1 MKTSSRVPGS
11 RIRTINSGQV
21 RPGGDYVV
29 YWMTAARRLTWNFAL
44 QHAVNHA
51 QDLGKPLIV
60 LEALRCGYPWASDRL
75 HAFVMHGMADHAA
88 RAPNLP
94 ISYYPYVE
102 PEIGAGRGFL
112 AELAGRACAVVTDDY
127 PAFFYPRMLRAAARI
142 PARLEA
148 VDSNGILPMRAADR
162 VFPTAYAFRRFL
174 QSELPRHLAE
184 PPRAD
189 PLDGLRLPQLSALP
203 PPLTARWPV
212 ADIDGLAK
220 PEKTLRKLPIDHAVP
235 MVPYLGG
242 TCAAEARLETF
253 IDLHL
258 DDYAHRRNVLAEEG
272 TSRLSPYL
280 HFGHLSSHQILAR
293 VLSHEGWEP
302 DMLSSEARGKRSG
315 WWGLSESAE
324 GFLDQLVTWREL
336 GFNMCW
342 QRDDY
347 EDYESLPDWALKT
360 LGEHSGDPRP
370 HLYTVKEL
378 ESAETHDPLWNAA
391 QVQLVRE
398 GRIHNYLRML
408 WGKKILEWSESPLM
422 ALEAMIELNN
432 KFAVDGRDPS
442 STSGIFWSL
451 GRYDRAWGPERP
463 IFGKVRYMSS
473 ENTAR
478 KLRVEE
484 YVRRYEA

>member
-1 MKTSSRVPGS
+1 
-11 RIRTINSGQV
+11 
-21 RPGGDYVV
+21 
-29 YWMTAARRLTWNFAL
+29 MTAARRLTWNFAL

-220 PEKTLRKLPIDHAVP
+220 PEKTLRKLPGPAPQRQGSRPSSIFTWTTMLTGAMCWPRRGRVACRRTSTS
-235 MVPYLGG
+235 V
-242 TCAAEARLETF
+242 TCPR
-253 IDLHL
+253 IK
-258 DDYAHRRNVLAEEG
+258 
-272 TSRLSPYL
+272 
-280 HFGHLSSHQILAR
+280 SSH
-293 VLSHEGWEP
+293 
-302 DMLSSEARGKRSG
+302 
-315 WWGLSESAE
+315 
-324 GFLDQLVTWREL
+324 GF
-336 GFNMCW
+336 
-342 QRDDY
+342 
-347 EDYESLPDWALKT
+347 
-360 LGEHSGDPRP
+360 
-370 HLYTVKEL
+370 
-378 ESAETHDPLWNAA
+378 
-391 QVQLVRE
+391 
-398 GRIHNYLRML
+398 
-408 WGKKILEWSESPLM
+408 
-422 ALEAMIELNN
+422 
-432 KFAVDGRDPS
+432 
-442 STSGIFWSL
+442 
-451 GRYDRAWGPERP
+451 
-463 IFGKVRYMSS
+463 
-473 ENTAR
+473 
-478 KLRVEE
+478 
-484 YVRRYEA
+484 